1 MRVLTFNLWAMHG
14 DWPARREVIA
24 AEMRRLDPDIAVFQ
38 ESTVLPGYDQV
49 TDVLGDGYHVAH
61 QQGRT
66 ADGVGASMA
75 CRWPLTRVRQH
86 FLHVTPRVD
95 PAEPWIG
102 SVALA
107 DVEASTPYGRLL
119 LAHFIPSW
127 RFQLAYERELQSTAT
142 ARLIEDA
149 VTADRPD
156 HVLLIG
162 DFSTEPETSMLQF
175 WCGRRSLEGRSVAYR
190 DAWEAA
196 HGPGGGVT
204 FAAGNP
210 LRAEEKIRHEL
221 GRRMDYVFV
230 RMDEWGPTL
239 AVDDC
244 SLILNEP
251 IDGVWASDHYGVT
264 AVLTAR

>member
-1 MRVLTFNLWAMHG
+1 MG
-14 DWPARREVIA
+14 I
-24 AEMRRLDPDIAVFQ
+24 
-38 ESTVLPGYDQV
+38 
-49 TDVLGDGYHVAH
+49 
-61 QQGRT
+61 
-66 ADGVGASMA
+66 
-75 CRWPLTRVRQH
+75 RQH

-107 DVEASTPYGRLL
+107 DVEAPTAYGRLL

-149 VTADRPD
+149 VTADHPD
-156 HVLLIG
+156 HVLLVG
-162 DFSTEPETSMLQF
+162 DSSTEPESSMLRF
-175 WCGRRSLEGRSVAYR
+175 WSGRQSLHGMSVANR

-196 HGPGGGVT
+196 HGPGGGLT
-204 FAAGNP
+204 FTADNP
-210 LRAEEKIRHEL
+210 LRALGDIRHEI

-239 AVDDC
+239 G
-244 SLILNEP
+244 
-251 IDGVWASDHYGVT
+251 IDRCEVFLDQPVKGVWASDHFGVV
-264 AVLTAR
+264 ADLSAP